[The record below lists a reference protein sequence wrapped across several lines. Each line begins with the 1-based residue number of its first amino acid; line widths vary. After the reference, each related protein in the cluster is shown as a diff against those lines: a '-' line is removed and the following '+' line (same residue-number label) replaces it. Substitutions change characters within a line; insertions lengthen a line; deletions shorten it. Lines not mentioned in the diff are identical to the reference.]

1 MANPQPNIWH
11 APMPLICSSFEPG
24 HLDDVIEAMPDNDY
38 RTIALAEA
46 AYFRGKADEA
56 CRLAEPFLTS
66 DVLAL
71 RISSCFICGFANLS
85 LDHAHAARACLLN
98 LASSEEHLNDE
109 YGDRERAAYLLFTA
123 SSSVLLHLKPPVT
136 ADDFYKVA
144 DSLTTTEFAISML
157 ACRGWSNT
165 EIADHMGIS
174 RGTVKNRLST
184 TYAKLGITSRSGLK
198 EFMLK

>member
-24 HLDDVIEAMPDNDY
+24 HLDGAIEAMPDSDY

-66 DVLAL
+66 NVLAL

-109 YGDRERAAYLLFTA
+109 YGDQERAAYLLFTA
-123 SSSVLLHLKPPVT
+123 SSTRPTAPEVT
-136 ADDFYKVA
+136 
-144 DSLTTTEFAISML
+144 
-157 ACRGWSNT
+157 CN
-165 EIADHMGIS
+165 S
-174 RGTVKNRLST
+174 R
-184 TYAKLGITSRSGLK
+184 
-198 EFMLK
+198 

>member
-24 HLDDVIEAMPDNDY
+24 HLDGAIEAMPDSDY

-66 DVLAL
+66 SILPL

-109 YGDRERAAYLLFTA
+109 YGDRERAAYLQSCRPA
-123 SSSVLLHLKPPVT
+123 ARRPPPIR
-136 ADDFYKVA
+136 DLRHG
-144 DSLTTTEFAISML
+144 SP
-157 ACRGWSNT
+157 
-165 EIADHMGIS
+165 GIS
-174 RGTVKNRLST
+174 HRRLRPLHRNGRKRPGDE
-184 TYAKLGITSRSGLK
+184 AGALPHL
-198 EFMLK
+198 

>member
-24 HLDDVIEAMPDNDY
+24 HLDGAIEAMPDSDY

-71 RISSCFICGFANLS
+71 RISSCFHLRVRKPI
-85 LDHAHAARACLLN
+85 ARP
-98 LASSEEHLNDE
+98 
-109 YGDRERAAYLLFTA
+109 RPR
-123 SSSVLLHLKPPVT
+123 
-136 ADDFYKVA
+136 
-144 DSLTTTEFAISML
+144 
-157 ACRGWSNT
+157 R
-165 EIADHMGIS
+165 S
-174 RGTVKNRLST
+174 RLP
-184 TYAKLGITSRSGLK
+184 A
-198 EFMLK
+198 